1 MIRKIKQKKKV
12 LLIEPNYS
20 NKFPPVG
27 LMKIA
32 TYYRNRGILYGDE
45 WEVVFYKGDL
55 KHFVIERITDNLIEK
70 LNDADGTNH
79 NWHFYKDILFDYI
92 RTRKSELLE
101 NLPLTIQP
109 DDDGEKTFKY
119 VILTDLIKEAKDKYW
134 KKTWEQEPEWDRV
147 EVTTLF
153 TFYWDI
159 TIETIE
165 FAKKLV
171 KDPKNLMVGGVLA
184 SIQPKELAEATGLHI
199 HKKGQA
205 GGIHIGILRPGD
217 LDKGDEQ
224 KIDELELDYSI
235 LDEIEYQYPMSNAY
249 YRYTTRGCVNK
260 CPFCA
265 VPTLEP
271 DYMPYIPLKER
282 VERINDLYGEQK
294 DLLLMDNN
302 VLASEYYPQII
313 QEIIDCGFQ
322 KGAKFI
328 QPNLLEITIRNLQR
342 DINDRAYIRKAW
354 YLIDE
359 LYNSLKGDE
368 SYNLYTIREK
378 YHITKYL
385 TTTKESLIAAYD
397 EIKPIYE
404 KHHKPGLGKLR
415 IVDFNQGLDA
425 RLFTPEKARLMGQIA
440 IRPVRIAFDDIRTE
454 KKYCAAIRMCK
465 DAGMHDFSNYL
476 LYNFKDYPEDLYK
489 RLKINVNLC
498 DELHISIYSFP
509 MKFHPI
515 SKTGEMD
522 EDYSHNRDYV
532 GIHWNRK
539 YIRAIQAILNSTKGK
554 IGRGTDF
561 FHKAFGNDIDE
572 YKMLLEMPETMI
584 IYRFFFEWLGNEEGI
599 IRAKEVLGYSLED
612 ISTQAWWQCF
622 NECKGSISTN
632 EWDNV
637 LNFIHKNDFDY
648 DNDILK
654 NPLTIKLLSF
664 YKNNRKTII
673 EENSDLYIM
682 KKEYDQNPTM
692 KLIRHGKKRK
702 L

>member
-1 MIRKIKQKKKV
+1 MARKIKQKKKV

-32 TYYRNRGILYGDE
+32 TYYRNRSILYGDE

-55 KHFVIERITDNLIEK
+55 KHFVIERITDKLIEK

-109 DDDGEKTFKY
+109 YDDGEKTFKY

-147 EVTTLF
+147 GVTTLF

-171 KDPKNLMVGGVLA
+171 KKTENLMVGGVLA

-205 GGIHIGILRPGD
+205 GGIHIGILRAGD
-217 LDKGDEQ
+217 LDKGDTQ

-260 CPFCA
+260 CAFCA

-282 VERINDLYGEQK
+282 VERINNLYGEQK

-313 QEIIDCGFQ
+313 QEIIACGFQ
-322 KGAKFI
+322 KGAKFY
-328 QPNLLEITIRNLQR
+328 QPNLLEIAIRNLQR

-368 SYNLYTIREK
+368 SYNLYAIREK

-465 DAGMHDFSNYL
+465 DAGMRDFSNYL

-489 RLKINVNLC
+489 RLKINVDLC

-515 SKTGEMD
+515 RKTDEMD
-522 EDYSHNRDYV
+522 EDYSHNRDYI

-554 IGRGTDF
+554 IGRGTEF
-561 FHKAFGNDIDE
+561 FHKAFGNNIDE

-584 IYRFFFEWLGNEEGI
+584 IYRFFFEWLGKEDGI
-599 IRAKEVLGYSLED
+599 IRAKEILGYSLED
-612 ISTQAWWQCF
+612 ISTQAWWKCF
-622 NECKGSISTN
+622 NECKVSIPAN

-654 NPLTIKLLSF
+654 NPLAIKLLSF
-664 YKNNRKTII
+664 YKNNRKSII

-692 KLIRHGKKRK
+692 KLTRHGKKRN
-702 L
+702 